1 MQNEVAHGSVLE
13 PRLEVTP
20 PRKLAAW
27 GAQFSASV
35 KEEDNEN
42 GGHVQEGSEHCPGAE
57 APASRDNRGD
67 KSLTESGKSP
77 NEASIARAL
86 RLVAVLGT
94 AIGVRLAIALVA
106 LRGLVTA
113 PLLVFVTP
121 VVIVARNGYSLVG
134 VIRSGLGLELVEKWG
149 ALSFLAFVMLLAVGV
164 GFAFAI
170 GGLVL
175 VHQLLNHSLL
185 VLKLSLKS

>member
-42 GGHVQEGSEHCPGAE
+42 GGHAQEGSEHCPGAE
-57 APASRDNRGD
+57 APASLDNRGD

-86 RLVAVLGT
+86 SLAPILGT
-94 AIGVRLAIALVA
+94 TIGVRLAIALVA

-121 VVIVARNGYSLVG
+121 VVVVAINGKCFSS
-134 VIRSGLGLELVEKWG
+134 VIRLGLGLDFGGEG
-149 ALSFLAFVMLLAVGV
+149 NAFAFVAFVVPLAIGV
-164 GFAFAI
+164 GLAPAS
-170 GGLVL
+170 GAGV
-175 VHQLLNHSLL
+175 LLN
-185 VLKLSLKS
+185 